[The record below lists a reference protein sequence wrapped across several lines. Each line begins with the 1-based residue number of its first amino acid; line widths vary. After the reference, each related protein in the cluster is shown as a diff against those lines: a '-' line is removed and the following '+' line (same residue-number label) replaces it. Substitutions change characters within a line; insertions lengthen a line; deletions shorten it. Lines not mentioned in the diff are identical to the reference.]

1 MRYYILIN
9 IMVDFSKVGKTQF
22 SHTAGGAL
30 VNIRIKKLFTC
41 SLILS
46 LLLVSCKSG
55 DLTDTYPTAETS
67 EPDRQDSE
75 NANQDIPYEF
85 TRKHNIYKEAKDYG
99 FTLLS
104 LSGIEKSDGVLMRGI
119 EVGVNVHITNL
130 TNNSIMING
139 DKSVGI
145 SVKLVCKT
153 YDESLQ
159 RHIDEYVINRTFYV
173 VSGDVSSVYE
183 WAHGET
189 IPTSFY
195 YFTIPEHAIPGSYSL
210 VCSYNGST
218 VEFENVFTLD

>member
-1 MRYYILIN
+1 M
-9 IMVDFSKVGKTQF
+9 
-22 SHTAGGAL
+22 
-30 VNIRIKKLFTC
+30 KKLFLC
-41 SLILS
+41 ALILS

-55 DLTDTYPTAETS
+55 DFTDTYPPTETS
-67 EPDRQDSE
+67 EPDRQDNE
-75 NANQDIPYEF
+75 NANQGIPYKF
-85 TRKHNIYKEAKDYG
+85 TRIHNIYKEAEDYG

-104 LSGIEKSDGVLMRGI
+104 LSGIEKSDGILMRGM

-130 TNNSIMING
+130 TNDSIMING

-159 RHIDEYVINRTFYV
+159 RPIDEYVINRTFYV
-173 VSGDVSSVYE
+173 VSGDVSIVSE